1 MVTGSPA
8 GLEHA
13 QERFQES
20 RVVRY
25 DLTTPPSAEELGI
38 DEGKV
43 SAAFNREGPGYWRYE
58 LLLPSD
64 RVFVSEGFGHR
75 VSLDPQGGLGNG
87 LVVNSRL
94 SDIES
99 ADAALRLAEPVLG
112 LAEDSITAWLREALA
127 QRKRGEDDL
136 VVSVIP
142 GARLEYLSVSVEAR
156 VRGSGDVVLNWDF
169 TW

>member
-1 MVTGSPA
+1 M
-8 GLEHA
+8 
-13 QERFQES
+13 
-20 RVVRY
+20 
-25 DLTTPPSAEELGI
+25 
-38 DEGKV
+38 
-43 SAAFNREGPGYWRYE
+43 
-58 LLLPSD
+58 
-64 RVFVSEGFGHR
+64 
-75 VSLDPQGGLGNG
+75 SLDPQGGLGNG

-112 LAEDSITAWLREALA
+112 LAEDSIPAWLREALA